1 MTRSEKQHFKM
12 ENNNHQI
19 AETMNPKDSIHCQLS
34 IVNCQLEKVIIVENL
49 TKQFGDFTAVDS
61 ISFEV
66 SKGEIFGFL
75 GANGAGKTTAMR
87 MLCGLSKPTSGRG
100 TVAGFDIERQSE
112 KVKKNIGYMSQ
123 KFSLYEE
130 LNVWE
135 NIRLFAGIY
144 GMKSKEIAKKT
155 DELLEKLNFYNERNT
170 LVQSLPLG
178 WKQKLAFSVSIF
190 HEPKIV
196 FLDEPTGGVDPAV
209 RRQFWSMIYEAADR
223 GITVFVTTHYM
234 DEAEYCNR
242 VSIMVD
248 GQIHAL
254 DTPRNLKQQFNTDNM
269 ADVFYIL
276 ARGAQRMDN

>member
-1 MTRSEKQHFKM
+1 MEDEKM
-12 ENNNHQI
+12 
-19 AETMNPKDSIHCQLS
+19 S
-34 IVNCQLEKVIIVENL
+34 VEKVIAVKNL
-49 TKQFGDFTAVDS
+49 TKQFGTFTAVDR
-61 ISFEV
+61 ISFDV
-66 SKGEIFGFL
+66 YKGEIFGFL

-87 MLCGLSKPTSGRG
+87 ILCGLSKPTSGHG
-100 TVAGFDIERQSE
+100 TVAGFDIARQSE

-130 LNVWE
+130 LKVWE

-144 GMKSKEIAKKT
+144 GMKSKDIAAKT
-155 DELLEKLNFYNERNT
+155 DELLEKLHFQDERNT
-170 LVQSLPLG
+170 LVASLPLG

-254 DTPRNLKQQFNTDNM
+254 DTPRNLKKQFNANSIG
-269 ADVFYIL
+269 DVFYLL
-276 ARGAQRMDN
+276 ARGAVRTDN

>member
-1 MTRSEKQHFKM
+1 MNEKKSAD
-12 ENNNHQI
+12 NH
-19 AETMNPKDSIHCQLS
+19 
-34 IVNCQLEKVIIVENL
+34 NCQLEKVIAVKNL
-49 TKQFGDFTAVDS
+49 TKRFGSFTAVDQ

-66 SKGEIFGFL
+66 AKGEIFGFL

-87 MLCGLSKPTSGRG
+87 MLCGLSKPTSGYG
-100 TVAGFDIERQSE
+100 TVAGYDIARQSE
-112 KVKKNIGYMSQ
+112 KVKQNIGYMSQ

-130 LNVWE
+130 LKVWE

-144 GMKSKEIAKKT
+144 GMKSREIAAKT
-155 DELLEKLNFYNERNT
+155 DALLAKLNFYEERNT
-170 LVQSLPLG
+170 PVASLPLG

-190 HEPKIV
+190 HEPQIV

-254 DTPRNLKQQFNTDNM
+254 DTPRNLKKQYSADSM
-269 ADVFYIL
+269 GDVFYLL
-276 ARGAQRMDN
+276 ARKAERAEN